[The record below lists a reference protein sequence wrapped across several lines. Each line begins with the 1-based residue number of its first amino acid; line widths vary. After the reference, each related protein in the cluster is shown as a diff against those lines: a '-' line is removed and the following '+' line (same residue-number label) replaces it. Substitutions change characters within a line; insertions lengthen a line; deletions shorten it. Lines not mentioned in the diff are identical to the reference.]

1 VGRSY
6 RGVGTVI
13 LAALGGFAG
22 CSADQASSP
31 SAVGTGGMAGSPS
44 GGGEPGSTGAS
55 GGSVGGCTAGET
67 QACSGPD
74 GCTGV
79 QACLPDGTAFGPC
92 DCSGVG
98 SGGQGIGGVVGSGGL
113 GTGGGVVGAGGT
125 GTGGGAIGAGG
136 TGVGGVGT
144 GGAAV
149 GGGTGGAGTG
159 GEVIGAGGTGTGGVV
174 VGAGGTATGG
184 VVVGAGGSETGGN
197 GTGGDGTGATGTG
210 GEGTGGQGTGGGPTE
225 WCGYTSATIQN
236 SLQSEYDSWK
246 SSYFMDCNDGSACIN
261 SPTEG
266 RCVSEGIGYGMLL
279 AVNTNDQDAF
289 DKLWAYYSA
298 HTNANGVMDW
308 NTEPCG
314 DAWEFNGASDAEL
327 DAAMALIQADARWG
341 GYAADATN
349 LITIIR
355 DFETETCSGRIVL
368 KAGDAWG
375 ACDRINPSYFAPGYY
390 RAFAQF
396 VPDQA
401 QHWND
406 MVVDTYELYDIMQT
420 RMSGLYPDWVNSDG
434 SDNGG
439 QYWWEACRVPWRVA
453 TDYAWTCSTD
463 AADSLAAL
471 DGWVDSNGGIGGI
484 DRPNN
489 SCFNGGFALTGVSA
503 SQAELDSNVTAWLA
517 NSQEDTAYYQ
527 STLRVLYMLVAAG
540 QFASIL

>member
-1 VGRSY
+1 MGRSY
-6 RGVGTVI
+6 RGVGVVI
-13 LAALGGFAG
+13 LASLGGFGG
-22 CSADQASSP
+22 CSADEASSP
-31 SAVGTGGMAGSPS
+31 SDQALGGMAGSPS
-44 GGGEPGSTGAS
+44 EGGTTGAS
-55 GGSVGGCTAGET
+55 GGSEGACIAGDT
-67 QACSGPD
+67 QACTGED

-79 QACLPDGTAFGPC
+79 QECLPDGSGYGAC
-92 DCSGVG
+92 DCGA
-98 SGGQGIGGVVGSGGL
+98 GGTGGL
-113 GTGGGVVGAGGT
+113 GTGGLGTGGLGTGGLGTGGLGTGGLGTGGLGTGGLGTGGSGTGGTGVGGT
-125 GTGGGAIGAGG
+125 GTGGLGTGG
-136 TGVGGVGT
+136 TGTGGTGGAATGGAGMGGTGSGGDGTGGVGT
-144 GGAAV
+144 GGTET
-149 GGGTGGAGTG
+149 GGTGSGGDGTG
-159 GEVIGAGGTGTGGVV
+159 G
-174 VGAGGTATGG
+174 
-184 VVVGAGGSETGGN
+184 VGAGGST
-197 GTGGDGTGATGTG
+197 
-210 GEGTGGQGTGGGPTE
+210 TE
-225 WCGYTSATIQN
+225 WCGYTSTTIQN

-246 SSYFMDCNDGSACIN
+246 SAYFMDCNDGSACIN

-266 RCVSEGIGYGMLL
+266 RCVSEGIGYGMLA
-279 AVNTNDQDAF
+279 AVNMNDQDAF
-289 DKLWAYYSA
+289 DKLWAYYLA

-355 DFETETCSGRIVL
+355 DFETEVCSGRIVL

-375 ACDRINPSYFAPGYY
+375 SCDRINPSYFAPAYY

-420 RMSGLYPDWVNSDG
+420 RMGGLFPDWVNSDG

-453 TDYAWTCSTD
+453 TDYAWSCSTD

-471 DGWVDSNGGIGGI
+471 DAWVDSNGGIAGV